1 MPTLLDC
8 ILLSALILAPFM
20 PVLYALM
27 VVVADSMITAAKNW
41 NE

>member
-1 MPTLLDC
+1 MPTLIEC
-8 ILLSALILAPFM
+8 IALSALLFAPFL

-27 VVVADSMITAAKNW
+27 IVVADSMITTVKNW